1 MRSQINTL
9 QKETPK
15 SSFNTGGAF
24 SGGNADGLRAGIDAA
39 MQVMGKNNNT
49 HDHFPKEATPEIIY
63 KAAADVLQNAV
74 TIQDKNNIVRRHY
87 NDLGLEDSKK
97 NTASVAAFEKA
108 VMRKLGK

>member
-1 MRSQINTL
+1 M
-9 QKETPK
+9 

-49 HDHFPKEATPEIIY
+49 HDHFPKEATPEIID
-63 KAAADVLQNAV
+63 KAASDVLQNAV